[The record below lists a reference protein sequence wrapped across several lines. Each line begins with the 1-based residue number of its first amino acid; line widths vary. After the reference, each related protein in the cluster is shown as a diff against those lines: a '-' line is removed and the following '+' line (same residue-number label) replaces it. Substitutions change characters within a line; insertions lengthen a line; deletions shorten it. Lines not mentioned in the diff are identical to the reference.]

1 MHMHGR
7 LVALPH
13 AVGQHFSQ
21 EDFLLLTS
29 YFLPLTS
36 YLPHAVGQHVSQE
49 DFLLLTSDFLPLT
62 SYLPHAVGQHVSQ
75 DDFFARLQREVVPIF
90 T

>member
-36 YLPHAVGQHVSQE
+36 YLPHAVGQHVSQ
-49 DFLLLTSDFLPLT
+49 
-62 SYLPHAVGQHVSQ
+62 